1 MQMIQGIALVFLAD
15 PGAAPV
21 HHCSMTSNGAAGPA
35 SAARP
40 LLAPSGGM
48 SSGGGAAAGS
58 AGGAPPVRLR
68 RSASRRALRVVE
80 AAVLVRVRICSTIRQ
95 ERARGRCFERLLWE
109 LDQAGVTK
117 VVFES
122 RTPHQDRT
130 DRRRVDGLRG
140 RGVITGELRAEW
152 RRGAEEPLLWAPD
165 IVLGALGDARVAGT
179 ELDARVAAS
188 IQEIVISL

>member
-1 MQMIQGIALVFLAD
+1 MYAWVDESIRTVGEPMYLL
-15 PGAAPV
+15 GASITSPESYDTAAEVLTRFAPRGNKLHWRDLGEAGKKPV
-21 HHCSMTSNGAAGPA
+21 IDAIPELCLHHVVVI
-35 SAARP
+35 
-40 LLAPSGGM
+40 
-48 SSGGGAAAGS
+48 
-58 AGGAPPVRLR
+58 GAPM
-68 RSASRRALRVVE
+68 
-80 AAVLVRVRICSTIRQ
+80 IDIRQ